1 MQFCRSD
8 KNSNLWLNPFI
19 PLLTTQS
26 TEKFGL
32 KTKCT
37 LITSFLNEFDRTITR
52 SNGQSQLYL
61 SKKFANPIFLITFS
75 DILHNQIKLIRSI
88 LLKQIK
94 NNDFHSSLFLC
105 LFFSFRHILR
115 HRTSIRII
123 EMSSTFFVNEKF
135 YDATR
140 STFHYS
146 HVQKK

>member
-75 DILHNQIKLIRSI
+75 DILHNRIKLIRSI

-94 NNDFHSSLFLC
+94 NNDFNSSLFYVSSS
-105 LFFSFRHILR
+105 LFVIFWD
-115 HRTSIRII
+115 I
-123 EMSSTFFVNEKF
+123 ELPLGLSKCHQRFDNEKC
-135 YDATR
+135 YVATR
-140 STFHYS
+140 SKFYHS
-146 HVQKK
+146 HV